1 MKKVKRFLVPVL
13 LLAAFALWT
22 AAVLAVDV
30 EPIGPMGS
38 CVGFAA
44 VNGSVHRLIGVNMPL
59 YVLTDWLGLV
69 PVGVA
74 AAFALLGL
82 AQWIRRKSLKKVDFS
97 ILALGGLYLM
107 VIAAYLLFE
116 AVVVNRRPV
125 LIDGL
130 LEASYPSSTALM
142 TLCVMPTAAMQL
154 RLRLRPSALRR
165 ALGCAINGFA
175 LLMVLA
181 RLLSGVHWATDIL
194 GSVLLSAALVSLYKE
209 MIE

>member
-1 MKKVKRFLVPVL
+1 MKKVKRFLVPAL
-13 LLAAFALWT
+13 MLAAFALWT

-30 EPIGPMGS
+30 EPIGPMRS

-44 VNGSVHRLIGVNMPL
+44 VNGFVHRLIGVNMPL

-130 LEASYPSSTALM
+130 LEASYPSSTTLM

-194 GSVLLSAALVSLYKE
+194 GGVLLSAALVSLYKE

>member
-1 MKKVKRFLVPVL
+1 MKKVKRFLVSAL

-44 VNGSVHRLIGVNMPL
+44 VNGFVHRLIGVNMPL

-194 GSVLLSAALVSLYKE
+194 GGVLLSAALVSLYKE